1 MKCQTGSP
9 RWIIAAVSAAM
20 IAAALPSAV
29 QAQYGSSAAP
39 QSDPSKAEQQQP
51 SKKKKKGE
59 QPAPAPGADFSPE
72 FRKQAITV
80 QKSVNEKKWAEVL
93 AALPALDALP
103 GLTADDKKVLATW
116 RLQATQATGDTDGF
130 AAAIEVFLQNG
141 YALPEQIGPM
151 HQQLA
156 AYYNGK
162 QDRAKTVT
170 HYRQFIDVTPDA
182 EPAELETL
190 GKLYLQSQNYAE
202 AAQWLG
208 KAIDVSKSGGKQP
221 NEAWFQ
227 LRDRCY
233 VELKDQT
240 GRLDNLE
247 ALVGYY
253 PNKEY
258 YSRIVAVYQSQT
270 KDDRTVMLNAYRVAV
285 ADPKGGLSTVG
296 GYLGYADTALVAG
309 SPGEA
314 ARSLE
319 RGMKEG
325 IVPDAGSNQASMQE
339 AKTAIALDRKSLPGE
354 AAAAAR
360 NPKGEVAVKVGL
372 GYYSTG
378 EYEKAIEMIRLGIT
392 KGGVAR
398 LDDANLLLGAAL
410 MELGRRDEAKAAF
423 EAASAAA
430 GANVYMARISG
441 LWLARARREDAPP
454 AGG

>member
-1 MKCQTGSP
+1 MKRQIHSAQ
-9 RWIIAAVSAAM
+9 WIIATVSATVL
-20 IAAALPSAV
+20 AAALPAAAL
-29 QAQYGSSAAP
+29 AQYGSASPDQSQAGKAANK
-39 QSDPSKAEQQQP
+39 DSKN
-51 SKKKKKGE
+51 KKTE
-59 QPAPAPGADFSPE
+59 EVAPGADFSPA
-72 FRKQAITV
+72 FRKEAPKV
-80 QKSVNEKKWAEVL
+80 QKSVNEKKWAEVI

-103 GLTADDKKVLATW
+103 GLTPDDLKVIATW

-130 AAAIEVFLQNG
+130 TAAIENYLDKG
-141 YALPEQIGPM
+141 YATPDQIGPM

-162 QDRAKTVT
+162 KDREKTVL

-182 EPAELETL
+182 EPEELQTL
-190 GKLYLQSQNYAE
+190 GKLYLQSTNYAE

-208 KAIDVSKSGGKQP
+208 KAIDVAKSHGAQP
-221 NEAWFQ
+221 EEPWFQ

-233 VELKDQT
+233 VELKDQK

-258 YSRIVAVYQSQT
+258 YSRIVAVYQTESH
-270 KDDRTVMLNAYRVAV
+270 DDRTVMLNAYRVAV
-285 ADPKGGLSTVG
+285 ADPKGGLATVG

-314 ARSLE
+314 VRSLE

-325 IVPDAGSNQASMQE
+325 IVPSAGSNQATLQE
-339 AKTAIALDRKSLPGE
+339 ARAAIALDRKSLPGE
-354 AAAAAR
+354 STAAAK

-378 EYEKAIEMIRLGIT
+378 DYDKAVEMVRLGIA
-392 KGGVAR
+392 KGGVTR

-410 MELGRRDEAKAAF
+410 LELGRRDEAKAAF
-423 EAASAAA
+423 EAAAGAA
-430 GANVYMARISG
+430 GSDTYMARIAH
-441 LWLARARREDAPP
+441 LWLTLAGRAEAAPT
-454 AGG
+454 GG